1 MTQTVQGFI
10 LTPMEHRSYMAARS
24 VIRITPLALLFLIF
38 TYPLSIAENSGE
50 VENRGMKVLEIAP
63 HDPTSFTQ
71 GLEIWNGSL
80 IESSGLYGN
89 SRISEI
95 DLRTGDVI
103 RNLSID
109 DSLFAEGITVRNDT
123 MIMLTWKSE
132 IALEIDLQ
140 DFTIVG
146 NHSYEGQGWG
156 ICYNGEHYV
165 MSNGSSFL
173 TFRDPDTFEIS
184 HSVQVTLDGAA
195 VDRLNELE
203 CVGGTIYANVWLD
216 QVILAINSGSGHVE
230 FSASAETL
238 SEGQGANSNDVLNG
252 IAYDESEEAFW
263 ITGKN
268 WTEIYLVDFHPIGE
282 NNTSTA
288 NSSGNYI
295 FYILT
300 GIVAFSISHS
310 IIQRKKDPETP
321 NFKDHHQ

>member
-1 MTQTVQGFI
+1 
-10 LTPMEHRSYMAARS
+10 MAARS
-24 VIRITPLALLFLIF
+24 GIRITPLALLFLIF

-216 QVILAINSGSGHVE
+216 QVILA
-230 FSASAETL
+230 
-238 SEGQGANSNDVLNG
+238 
-252 IAYDESEEAFW
+252 
-263 ITGKN
+263 
-268 WTEIYLVDFHPIGE
+268 
-282 NNTSTA
+282 
-288 NSSGNYI
+288 
-295 FYILT
+295 
-300 GIVAFSISHS
+300 
-310 IIQRKKDPETP
+310 
-321 NFKDHHQ
+321 